1 MQRIVDARSAP
12 RGPSE
17 APKAA
22 PKAVLTRPVSMSRL
36 EDTLRKQLRR
46 SRSDLHPGCLLDGV
60 KKEMCQCAMMT
71 EGQFKA
77 IAQKLLSEQ
86 DLTRVPTLDRC

>member
-1 MQRIVDARSAP
+1 MRAEP
-12 RGPSE
+12 GL
-17 APKAA
+17 
-22 PKAVLTRPVSMSRL
+22 AVLTRPVSMSRL

-60 KKEMCQCAMMT
+60 KKEMCQCARMT
-71 EGQFKA
+71 EAQFKA

-86 DLTRVPTLDRC
+86 DPRVPTLDR